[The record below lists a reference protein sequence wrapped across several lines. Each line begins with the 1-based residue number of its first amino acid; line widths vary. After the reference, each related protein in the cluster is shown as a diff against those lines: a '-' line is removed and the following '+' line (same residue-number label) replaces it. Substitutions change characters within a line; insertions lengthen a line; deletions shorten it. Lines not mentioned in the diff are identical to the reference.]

1 MTEGLTRRERF
12 EDYYRS
18 LWLKQLKIDSV
29 GNPLARE
36 PTPQQKNGQR
46 TGKFGSMGGR
56 KKLKLSKQAEII
68 NRMMKQRMLMRDIAD
83 ILGVTQQAVSQVKL
97 RYGLPRSDDEVT
109 GTQEEE

>member
-46 TGKFGSMGGR
+46 TGKFGKMGGR
-56 KKLKLSKQAEII
+56 RLKLTKQAEVI
-68 NRMMKQRMLMRDIAD
+68 NQMLKKRLPMRDIAD
-83 ILGVTQQAVSQVKL
+83 ILNITMELVVATKD
-97 RYGLPRSDDEVT
+97 RFDLPRA
-109 GTQEEE
+109 EEEPEEPEGL